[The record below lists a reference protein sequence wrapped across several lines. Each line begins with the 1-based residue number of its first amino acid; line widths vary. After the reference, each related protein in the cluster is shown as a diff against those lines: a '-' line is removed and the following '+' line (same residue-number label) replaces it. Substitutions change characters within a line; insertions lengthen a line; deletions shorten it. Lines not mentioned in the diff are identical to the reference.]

1 MPISILSLRCP
12 RSIVTNYVY
21 GTDSHLDS
29 LRRGFCRRFLR
40 HHSVGSGRHADR
52 RFRGGYSVRGDRTV
66 AGSWS
71 GKRWPLDSG
80 QDVGK
85 RSAGDPPLAVGAKT
99 GEYQEAEGRIGT
111 AGHPWS
117 GAGKVGDASGG
128 ASEHGGLRGRFVA
141 WVPAALGVAA
151 LLISIYAVQGQEP
164 LERIILREK
173 VVEKPVVT
181 ERVVVERETVTVTV
195 PVYVDGGMPASGKP
209 ASGTPASGTPAESA
223 TTSSSTTTTVS
234 AKRKATTPG
243 TATTSSSS
251 TTSTGDEKPSSTTT
265 TPTTVP
271 PTSSSTS
278 STTSR

>member
-1 MPISILSLRCP
+1 MSMERIATLIAS
-12 RSIVTNYVY
+12 
-21 GTDSHLDS
+21 G
-29 LRRGFCRRFLR
+29 
-40 HHSVGSGRHADR
+40 VGSAAGFYVITQSGLAGTLIGASVAAIVYVGTAQWLAPGVEK
-52 RFRGGYSVRGDRTV
+52 GGHLIRAKT
-66 AGSWS
+66 
-71 GKRWPLDSG
+71 L
-80 QDVGK
+80 GK

-209 ASGTPASGTPAESA
+209 ASGTPASDTPAESA

>member
-1 MPISILSLRCP
+1 LIAS
-12 RSIVTNYVY
+12 
-21 GTDSHLDS
+21 G
-29 LRRGFCRRFLR
+29 
-40 HHSVGSGRHADR
+40 VGSAAGFYVITQSGLAGTLIGASVAAIVYVGTAQWLAPGVEK
-52 RFRGGYSVRGDRTV
+52 GGHLIRAKT
-66 AGSWS
+66 
-71 GKRWPLDSG
+71 L
-80 QDVGK
+80 GK

-195 PVYVDGGMPASGKP
+195 PVYAQGNTPSAS
-209 ASGTPASGTPAESA
+209 A
-223 TTSSSTTTTVS
+223 TSSSTTTTAGRDDGTVVS
-234 AKRKATTPG
+234 ETGTTTTTLGSKR
-243 TATTSSSS
+243 S
-251 TTSTGDEKPSSTTT
+251 TTITTAPSVTTGSSTTT
-265 TPTTVP
+265 ASTAKKPSPP
-271 PTSSSTS
+271 PTSVE
-278 STTSR
+278 

>member
-1 MPISILSLRCP
+1 MSMERIATLIAS
-12 RSIVTNYVY
+12 
-21 GTDSHLDS
+21 G
-29 LRRGFCRRFLR
+29 
-40 HHSVGSGRHADR
+40 VGSAAGFYVITQSGLAGTLIGASVAAIVYVGTAQWLAPGVEK
-52 RFRGGYSVRGDRTV
+52 GGHLIRAKT
-66 AGSWS
+66 
-71 GKRWPLDSG
+71 L
-80 QDVGK
+80 GK

-173 VVEKPVVT
+173 VVVT

-195 PVYVDGGMPASGKP
+195 PVYVDGGMPASGK
-209 ASGTPASGTPAESA
+209 PASGTPAESA

>member
-71 GKRWPLDSG
+71 GKGGHLIRAKTL
-80 QDVGK
+80 GK

-195 PVYVDGGMPASGKP
+195 PVYAQGNTQSAS
-209 ASGTPASGTPAESA
+209 A
-223 TTSSSTTTTVS
+223 TSSSTTTTAGRDDGTVVS
-234 AKRKATTPG
+234 TVVSETGTTTTTLGSKR
-243 TATTSSSS
+243 S
-251 TTSTGDEKPSSTTT
+251 TTITTAPSVTTGSSTTT
-265 TPTTVP
+265 ASTAKKPSPP
-271 PTSSSTS
+271 PTSVE
-278 STTSR
+278 

>member
-1 MPISILSLRCP
+1 MSMERIATLIAS
-12 RSIVTNYVY
+12 
-21 GTDSHLDS
+21 G
-29 LRRGFCRRFLR
+29 
-40 HHSVGSGRHADR
+40 VGSAAGFYVITQSCLAGTLIGASVAAMVDVGTAQWLAPGVEK
-52 RFRGGYSVRGDRTV
+52 GGNLIR
-66 AGSWS
+66 A
-71 GKRWPLDSG
+71 KRL
-80 QDVGK
+80 GK

-99 GEYQEAEGRIGT
+99 GEYQEAEGRIAT

-195 PVYVDGGMPASGKP
+195 PVYVDGGMPA
-209 ASGTPASGTPAESA
+209 ASA
-223 TTSSSTTTTVS
+223 TSSSTTTTAGRDDGTVVS
-234 AKRKATTPG
+234 ETGTTTTTLGSKRSTPG

-251 TTSTGDEKPSSTTT
+251 TTSTGDEKP
-265 TPTTVP
+265 
-271 PTSSSTS
+271 
-278 STTSR
+278 